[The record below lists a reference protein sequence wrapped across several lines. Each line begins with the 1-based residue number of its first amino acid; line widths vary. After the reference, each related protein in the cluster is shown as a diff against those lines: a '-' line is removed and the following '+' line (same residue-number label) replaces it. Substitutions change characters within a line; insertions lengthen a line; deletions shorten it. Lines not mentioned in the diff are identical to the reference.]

1 MKLLKD
7 TDAAT
12 RGQAAETLGRLG
24 STAQFLPELVDA
36 LGAGDPVIRAGAA
49 DALAH
54 LGPEARDAVPALTA
68 ALADSDRY
76 VRISAATTLG
86 EVGSDAAAAMPSLFR
101 LVISEDT
108 DAQTHFVDAVVAIC
122 QYSTP
127 AVQMLQE
134 LLGASGDQ
142 VRGSAARALR
152 RAARLD

>member
-1 MKLLKD
+1 MEVPRSFYPNWWMPS
-7 TDAAT
+7 ARAT
-12 RGQAAETLGRLG
+12 L
-24 STAQFLPELVDA
+24 SSAQVPPTPWRTWA
-36 LGAGDPVIRAGAA
+36 PK
-49 DALAH
+49 
-54 LGPEARDAVPALTA
+54 RDAVPALTA

-142 VRGSAARALR
+142 VRGSAARARGEPHGSTER
-152 RAARLD
+152 RGVAWVFFLP